1 MSSYFSCTHPGL
13 PYLYPTIYSVLKH
26 LFTLNPLILKYK
38 SKLIAG
44 ILFISLS
51 NIFRIF
57 QPQAIREALDEIVAF
72 VKLNPEQRNGEELIS
87 NLMYFG
93 LIVLGCALMMGIF
106 MYFMRQTII
115 VMSRLIEYDQRKEIF
130 DHYLSLDAGFY
141 KKFKIGDVMSRISED
156 VNKVRM
162 YLGPA
167 FLYGFNLITLFI
179 IVIVT
184 MFKVN
189 FWLSVYTLLPLPLLS
204 FIIYK
209 VSNLINKRSEK
220 IQRQLARLT
229 SMAQEAFSG
238 IRIIKSF
245 HREENW
251 TQKFDLESNCYKDL
265 SLELNRVEA
274 LFFPSMFLLIGLSTL
289 ITIYVGGLDVFKGT
303 VTPGNIAEFVIY
315 INMLTW
321 PVSAIGWCASI
332 IQQAE
337 ASQKRINEFLN
348 LSPQV
353 KTKIQAEKFPE
364 QLDINFDH
372 VSFHYPENEIEA
384 LKEISFSLPHGKHIA
399 IVGKT
404 ASGKSTI
411 AELLVRMYD
420 PNSGAI
426 SIGGKDIRNLDLIQ
440 LRKAISYVPQDVFL
454 FSDTIAANILFGED
468 NHVENTMEKIQRAS
482 EAAAID
488 KEIESFSN
496 QYQTIMGERGVTL
509 SGGQKQRISLARA
522 LVKPASIF
530 ILDDCLSAVDAN
542 TEEHILRELNQ
553 ELQNKSLI
561 LISHRLSQTK
571 EMDEILVMDHHRI
584 VERGNFEE
592 LIEAKGLFWKMYQT
606 EIAGR
611 NEDYLIA
618 VR

>member
-1 MSSYFSCTHPGL
+1 
-13 PYLYPTIYSVLKH
+13 LKH

-245 HREENW
+245 NREENW
-251 TQKFDLESNCYKDL
+251 KQKFDLESNRYKDL

-353 KTKIQAEKFPE
+353 KTKIQADKFPE
-364 QLDINFDH
+364 PLDINFDH

-468 NHVENTMEKIQRAS
+468 NHVVNTMEKIQRAS

-522 LVKPASIF
+522 LMKPASIF

-571 EMDEILVMDHHRI
+571 EMDEILVIDHHRI

>member
-1 MSSYFSCTHPGL
+1 
-13 PYLYPTIYSVLKH
+13 
-26 LFTLNPLILKYK
+26 
-38 SKLIAG
+38 
-44 ILFISLS
+44 
-51 NIFRIF
+51 
-57 QPQAIREALDEIVAF
+57 
-72 VKLNPEQRNGEELIS
+72 
-87 NLMYFG
+87 
-93 LIVLGCALMMGIF
+93 
-106 MYFMRQTII
+106 
-115 VMSRLIEYDQRKEIF
+115 
-130 DHYLSLDAGFY
+130 
-141 KKFKIGDVMSRISED
+141 
-156 VNKVRM
+156 M

-245 HREENW
+245 NREENW
-251 TQKFDLESNCYKDL
+251 KQKFDLESNRYKDL

-353 KTKIQAEKFPE
+353 KTKIQADKFPE
-364 QLDINFDH
+364 PLDINFDL

-426 SIGGKDIRNLDLIQ
+426 SIGGNDIRNLDLIQ

-468 NHVENTMEKIQRAS
+468 NHVVNTMEKIQRAS

-522 LVKPASIF
+522 LMKPASIF

-571 EMDEILVMDHHRI
+571 EMDEILVIDHHRI

>member
-1 MSSYFSCTHPGL
+1 M
-13 PYLYPTIYSVLKH
+13 KH

-245 HREENW
+245 NREENW
-251 TQKFDLESNCYKDL
+251 KQKFDLESNRYKDL

-348 LSPQV
+348 LSPKV
-353 KTKIQAEKFPE
+353 KTKIQADKFPE
-364 QLDINFDH
+364 PLDINFDL

-468 NHVENTMEKIQRAS
+468 NHVVNTMEKIQRAS

-522 LVKPASIF
+522 LMKPASIF

-571 EMDEILVMDHHRI
+571 EMDEILVIDHHRI